1 MRLLLG
7 LSFCAGLWLLPSP
20 SVSAADPI
28 HALSLDVQHTRP
40 TDIVSAATRAADD
53 HTIVS
58 GLVRHRGPPGRNGI
72 FGHVVAEVQLPS
84 GDETRIDV
92 PLVHLANPRKTAAEA
107 RFSFDLPAD
116 LGKPVI
122 VHLRYVEAHGPAPG

>member
-7 LSFCAGLWLLPSP
+7 LSCCASLWLIPSP
-20 SVSAADPI
+20 SASAAD
-28 HALSLDVQHTRP
+28 AVRAVSLDVQHTRP
-40 TDIVSAATRAADD
+40 TDIVSAATRTAGD
-53 HTIVS
+53 HTLVS

-92 PLVHLANPRKTAAEA
+92 PLVHLANPRRTMAEA
-107 RFSFDLPAD
+107 RFSFDLPRHSE
-116 LGKPVI
+116 KPVV
-122 VHLRYVEAHGPAPG
+122 VHLRYVEAHGAAPG